1 VKSIKLNSFT
11 KINLYLEI
19 GETREDNYHN
29 IRTIMTKTDFGDT
42 IIVKYEENRVFR
54 VNIKCN
60 KIEIPLDSRNTVY
73 KMLSYL
79 NDIKPLNYE
88 FDIHLKKNVP
98 VQAGLGGAS
107 GDGAAIGQWIL
118 SKAEFGYNRDDM
130 LKAAIKTGADVP
142 FFFEKGIVEMGGI
155 GEKVIERYC
164 LFDMYFIV
172 VKVRNINIATDW
184 AYKNY
189 KKHLTNYNDR
199 INIMRNSLV
208 NKDIN
213 GVAAALM
220 NDFEPLVTEKYGE
233 LKSIKSEL
241 LKNGILGTS
250 LTGSGSAIFGIVKN
264 YNEAIEIKKRLMFQ
278 NTDVVVCRAVL

>member
-1 VKSIKLNSFT
+1 MKSIKLNSLS

-19 GETREDNYHN
+19 GEKREDNYHN
-29 IRTIMTKTDFGDT
+29 IRTIMAKTDFGDI
-42 IIVKYEENRVFR
+42 IIVKYKENKAFK
-54 VNIKCN
+54 VNIRCN
-60 KIEIPLDSRNTVY
+60 EIEIPLNSRNTVY
-73 KMLSYL
+73 KMLNNL

-88 FDIHLKKNVP
+88 FDILLKKNVP

-118 SKAEFGYNRDDM
+118 SKSEFGYSRDEM
-130 LKAAIKTGADVP
+130 LKSAIRTGADVP

-155 GEKVIERYC
+155 GEKIIKRYC
-164 LFDMYFIV
+164 LFDMHFII
-172 VKVRNINIATDW
+172 VKIRNINIATDW

-189 KKHLTNYNDR
+189 KKHLTNYNAR

-220 NDFEPLVTEKYGE
+220 NDFEPLVIEKYGE
-233 LKSIKSEL
+233 LKSIKSKL
-241 LKNGILGTS
+241 LNNGVLGAS
-250 LTGSGSAIFGIVKN
+250 LTGSGSAIFGIAKN
-264 YNEAIEIKKRLMFQ
+264 YNEAIKIKESLMFQ
-278 NTDVVVCRAVL
+278 DTDVVVCRAVL